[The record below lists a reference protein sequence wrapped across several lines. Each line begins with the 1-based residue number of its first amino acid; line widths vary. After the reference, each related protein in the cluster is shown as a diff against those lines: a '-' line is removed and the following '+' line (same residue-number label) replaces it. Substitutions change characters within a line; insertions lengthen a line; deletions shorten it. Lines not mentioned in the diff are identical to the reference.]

1 MVGEGMGVG
10 VLAGRLEAPGV
21 AEGDWAV
28 EQATTHA
35 TRSAAAADRTTRG
48 AEEPDG
54 RDRER
59 WDAFVMARETVRAGD
74 RFRVGTRV
82 FAAIFVIASRCE
94 HAHRDPARAGHRFRA
109 A

>member
-10 VLAGRLEAPGV
+10 VLAGPLEAPGV

-35 TRSAAAADRTTRG
+35 TRRTDTADGTRRG

-94 HAHRDPARAGHRFRA
+94 HAHRDAARAGDPLRA